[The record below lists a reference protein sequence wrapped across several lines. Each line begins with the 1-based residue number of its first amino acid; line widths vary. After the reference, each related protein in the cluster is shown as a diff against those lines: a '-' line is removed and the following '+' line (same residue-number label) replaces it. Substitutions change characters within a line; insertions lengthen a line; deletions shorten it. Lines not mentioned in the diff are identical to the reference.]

1 MLYKNLTAK
10 ELYASIPTNVIEPF
24 FHKGLE
30 MDNDRLAVS
39 AMEELIRRGDT
50 DMVFQGLRQA
60 FERGDVK
67 VKTTTATM
75 IARSLSE
82 SCRGID
88 PFLHQFG
95 KFLFRAEGPDPFR
108 EFIESEEGRL
118 TLLKSI
124 KAGNVALHDF
134 CISDIPEATM
144 HRFGKY
150 LNIDAQKG

>member
-1 MLYKNLTAK
+1 
-10 ELYASIPTNVIEPF
+10 
-24 FHKGLE
+24 

-39 AMEELIRRGDT
+39 AMEELMRRGDT

-82 SCRGID
+82 SCRDID

-95 KFLFRAEGPDPFR
+95 EFLFRAEGPDPFR
-108 EFIESEEGRL
+108 EFIESEEGRQA
-118 TLLKSI
+118 LLKSKLI
-124 KAGNVALHDF
+124 GAGDVALHDSS
-134 CISDIPEATM
+134 ISDIPEATM
-144 HRFGKY
+144 RRFGKY